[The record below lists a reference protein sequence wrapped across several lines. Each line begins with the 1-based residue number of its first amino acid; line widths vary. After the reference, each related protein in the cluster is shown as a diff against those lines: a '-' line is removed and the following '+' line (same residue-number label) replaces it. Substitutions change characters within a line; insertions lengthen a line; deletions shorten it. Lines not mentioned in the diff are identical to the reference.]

1 MDVSLVAQLIRLQTM
16 EMGLSGLQE
25 NTGDQAREFS
35 LLLAQLLAAEVGVKG
50 EQLALKTEPK
60 LIELPQLPIGQVRA
74 SAAAAAAAAA
84 SFQAAAGLGKEHEA
98 VVEKAALRHG
108 LDPALCKAV
117 AKAESDFKPG
127 ATSSAGAMG
136 LMQLMP
142 ATARS
147 LGVANPYDPEQNAD
161 GGVRYLKSLLK
172 RYQGNVKLAL
182 AAYNAGPGNV
192 DRHQGVPPFKET
204 TGYIDKV
211 MNYQQKYLRG

>member
-1 MDVSLVAQLIRLQTM
+1 MDVSLVAQLIRLQAM
-16 EMGLSGLQE
+16 EMGLSGSQE
-25 NTGDQAREFS
+25 NTGEQARNFS
-35 LLLAQLLAAEVGVKG
+35 LLLAQLMAAEAGVKG
-50 EQLALKTEPK
+50 EQSALRPEPK
-60 LIELPQLPIGQVRA
+60 LVELPQLPIRQVQ
-74 SAAAAAAAAA
+74 AAAAAAAA
-84 SFQAAAGLGKEHEA
+84 SFQAAAGSGREYES

-127 ATSSAGAMG
+127 ATSGAGAMG

-147 LGVANPYDPEQNAD
+147 LGVANPYDPEQNAE
-161 GGVRYLKSLLK
+161 GGVRYLKSLLE

-192 DRHQGVPPFKET
+192 DRHQGVPPFTET
-204 TGYIDKV
+204 IGYINRV